1 MKKIYIDKR
10 VTVSGKQNT
19 LDTSNNLDLNKH
31 IESVVEEL
39 DLGANLPY
47 KKYVAVI
54 SQTGES
60 APTAIILEN
69 TLGEVPTWSYV
80 DPTKKGTYALTSVDP
95 KLFEGYVGVFFSSTG
110 KQPFEGMLGQYAE
123 LSGGKPKYDYQLNF
137 YSANVDG
144 TGNRN
149 LSDGLFNCM
158 IEIRVYPLTN
168 IEN

>member
-39 DLGANLPY
+39 DLGTSLPY

-54 SQTGES
+54 SQES
-60 APTAIILEN
+60 DEDPTAIVLEN
-69 TLGEVPTWSYV
+69 TFDETPVWSYF
-80 DPTKKGTYALTSVDP
+80 DDGKYNLTAVNDI
-95 KLFEGYVGVFFSSTG
+95 FAGYVGVFFSSTG
-110 KQPFEGMLGQYAE
+110 NEPFEGVLGNYAE
-123 LSGGKPKYDYQLNF
+123 LSGGISKNDNELNF

-144 TGNRN
+144 TGNRT
-149 LSDGLFNCM
+149 LSNGLLKCM
-158 IEIRVYPLTN
+158 IEIRVYPITK
-168 IEN
+168 

>member
-10 VTVSGKQNT
+10 TSVSNKDSILGTTNK
-19 LDTSNNLDLNKH
+19 LDLNKH

-39 DLGANLPY
+39 DLGSTELY

-54 SQTGES
+54 SQES
-60 APTAIILEN
+60 NEDPTAIVLEN
-69 TLGEVPTWSYV
+69 TFDETPTWSYFNN
-80 DPTKKGTYALTSVDP
+80 GIYNLTAVNNI
-95 KLFEGYVGVFFSSTG
+95 FEGYLGVFFSSTG
-110 KQPFEGMLGQYAE
+110 NQPFEGVLGQYAE
-123 LSGGKPKYDYQLNF
+123 LSGGISKNNNKLNF

-144 TGNRN
+144 AGNRT
-149 LSDGLFNCM
+149 LSNGLLKCM